1 MKALESVR
9 LPLEDMQNCNK
20 GQQHVPH
27 LLGLPKN
34 EMPKSEV
41 RVVRPLQFF
50 SPSLSNYPSWNQNV
64 AQNKLPYDVWVWI
77 QEREGGNIAYTWRG
91 APWLCTHPTM
101 YVSMTTYRNKSC
113 VQIGEVYMKLPQ
125 MSQLS
130 LTMLKKGYE
139 HTKSGLKM
147 TVHSP

>member
-41 RVVRPLQFF
+41 RVVRPLQFIHLLF
-50 SPSLSNYPSWNQNV
+50 PTTLHGTKTLHKTNC
-64 AQNKLPYDVWVWI
+64 L
-77 QEREGGNIAYTWRG
+77 
-91 APWLCTHPTM
+91 TM
-101 YVSMTTYRNKSC
+101 YEYEFKNGK
-113 VQIGEVYMKLPQ
+113 GEIL
-125 MSQLS
+125 
-130 LTMLKKGYE
+130 
-139 HTKSGLKM
+139 HTHGVVPHDYAPIQQCMYL
-147 TVHSP
+147 